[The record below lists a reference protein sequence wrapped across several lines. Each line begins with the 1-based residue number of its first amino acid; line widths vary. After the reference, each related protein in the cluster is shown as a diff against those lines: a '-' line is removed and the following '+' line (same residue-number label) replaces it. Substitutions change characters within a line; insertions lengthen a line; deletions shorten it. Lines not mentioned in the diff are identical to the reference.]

1 MDNLSFLIF
10 LLFHEIHSLGDP
22 FTRPFEADYS
32 LTPSLTSLRLPR
44 EKGADPGSIDSQPTS
59 AVTACGRDGGPY
71 AQLMQSPRFDK
82 AKKMPADERE
92 GGLGT
97 NRPYDGLRIKYL

>member
-1 MDNLSFLIF
+1 MDNLSFFIF

-22 FTRPFEADYS
+22 FTRPVEADYS

-44 EKGADPGSIDSQPTS
+44 EKGAIPGSIDSQPNS
-59 AVTACGRDGGPY
+59 AATACGRDGRPY
-71 AQLMQSPRFDK
+71 DELMQSPCFDK

-97 NRPYDGLRIKYL
+97 NGPYDGVRIKYW